1 MDNAIILGNKPD
13 VFTQLRLLGNTQ
25 AEKDRTF
32 LQIMSYASFRQQN
45 DAYLDIAK
53 DLLADGANMYAAP
66 GMNMGT
72 VSGSPKVIRFLHE
85 QKFDLNTQ
93 DADGRTL
100 AHWAVIMGYPESI
113 QVLAQYRANFELQD
127 KAGVTPLG
135 HAVYIWAGGG
145 RFTDPQSRE
154 KGETLTK
161 VLIKSGANVN
171 GRFSDAQSTALFEA
185 ARFNREDI
193 VRYLVSVGANP
204 LIRDKNGVSVEAEL
218 QDAKS
223 AEDQKEYERQRKL
236 AEAKNGLFSRNTL
249 MGVVAIAGETANNYA
264 AQSNQRS
271 AQAAGSALP
280 LAQNRPSSSAYQ
292 SLSQNVNSVPQKASP
307 SSTNPLPTLAANS
320 VPDQSWRACGI
331 KKKCLAGDGYS
342 QFCSGPFDP
351 KKPMCDSECAMSSGV
366 FYHDTTKP
374 PGNYVPGNG
383 VCPIGSCNVYNEC

>member
-32 LQIMSYASFRQQN
+32 LQTMSYASFRQQN

-93 DADGRTL
+93 DADGKTL

-113 QVLAQYRANFELQD
+113 KVLAQYRANFELQD

-135 HAVYIWAGGG
+135 HAVYLWAGGG
-145 RFTDPQSRE
+145 RFTDPQTRE
-154 KGETLTK
+154 KGETMTK

-171 GRFSDAQSTALFEA
+171 GRFSEAQSTALFEA

-223 AEDQKEYERQRKL
+223 TEDQKEYTRQKKL

-264 AQSNQRS
+264 SMKNNTPPVPS
-271 AQAAGSALP
+271 LNNL
-280 LAQNRPSSSAYQ
+280 LAQPSRRHQ
-292 SLSQNVNSVPQKASP
+292 P
-307 SSTNPLPTLAANS
+307 TLPTPAANS

-331 KKKCLAGDGYS
+331 KNKCLAGDGYS

-383 VCPIGSCNVYNEC
+383 MCPVGSCNVYNEC